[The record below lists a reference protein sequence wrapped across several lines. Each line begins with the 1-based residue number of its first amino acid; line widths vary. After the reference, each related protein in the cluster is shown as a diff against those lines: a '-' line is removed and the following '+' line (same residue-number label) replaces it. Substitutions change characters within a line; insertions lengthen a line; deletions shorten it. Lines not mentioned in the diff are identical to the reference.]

1 MRILKI
7 ILIIFISYNILLF
20 TSLDNNIHLVWF
32 YWRNVAN
39 IAIPYSVEDIPYMRK
54 VRFLHDI
61 QLQKLGNKDLITYI
75 SSNTLPK
82 VYPTISNKPLWF
94 VDSNAVNINDINNN
108 INKITAVTTK
118 LDLLGQNFSKIKAE
132 VMNVYN
138 NHRQL
143 LTNMGEHYG
152 DDSVDFKEDWKSLDI
167 IKENI
172 INEDI
177 EHLFPDTIS
186 TIKRIP
192 AFFGWM
198 FISVLAPGT
207 KIPRH
212 RGKYNY
218 KLTCHLGIDG
228 CDGCEFIVEN
238 EKLGWKE
245 GKFFVFNDGCYH
257 QVNHNGTENRIVL
270 IFDMVHFEIGEDVR
284 DFLVCNR
291 L

>member
-1 MRILKI
+1 MRILNI

-32 YWRNVAN
+32 YWRNVTN
-39 IAIPYSVEDIPYMRK
+39 IAVPYSVEDIPYMKK
-54 VRFLHDI
+54 VRFLYDI
-61 QLQKLGNKDLITYI
+61 QLQKLRDTDLITYI

-94 VDSNAVNINDINNN
+94 VDSNAVNINN
-108 INKITAVTTK
+108 INQITAVTTK
-118 LDLLGQNFSKIKAE
+118 LDLLNENFSKIKAE

-143 LTNMGEHYG
+143 LTNIGEHYG
-152 DDSVDFKEDWKSLDI
+152 DDSVDFKENWKSLDI
-167 IKENI
+167 IRENI
-172 INEDI
+172 INE
-177 EHLFPDTIS
+177 EVNHLFPHTIS
-186 TIKRIP
+186 TIERIP
-192 AFFGWM
+192 SFFGWM
-198 FISVLAPGT
+198 FISVLSPGT

-212 RGKYNY
+212 RGKYNF

-228 CDGCEFIVEN
+228 CDGCEFIMDN
-238 EKLGWKE
+238 EKIGWKE
-245 GKFFVFNDGCYH
+245 GKFFVFNDGNYH
-257 QVNHNGTENRIVL
+257 QVHHNGLENRIVL
-270 IFDMVHFEIGEDVR
+270 IFDMIHFEIGKRVR

>member
-177 EHLFPDTIS
+177 EHLFPNTIS

-198 FISVLAPGT
+198 FISVLSPGT

-212 RGKYNY
+212 RGKYNF

-238 EKLGWKE
+238 EKIGWKE

>member
-20 TSLDNNIHLVWF
+20 TSLDNKIHLVYF
-32 YWRNVAN
+32 YWRNVFN
-39 IAIPYSVEDIPYMRK
+39 ISVPYSVEDIPYMKK

-61 QLQKLGNKDLITYI
+61 QLQKLGDKDLIAYI
-75 SSNTLPK
+75 LSNTLPK

-94 VDSNAVNINDINNN
+94 VDSKPVNG
-108 INKITAVTTK
+108 VTHGTSTK
-118 LDLLGQNFSKIKAE
+118 LDLLEKNFNKIKAE

-138 NHRQL
+138 NHPKF
-143 LTNMGEHYG
+143 LTSIGEHYG

-167 IKENI
+167 IRENI
-172 INEDI
+172 INEDVAY
-177 EHLFPDTIS
+177 LFPHTMK
-186 TIKRIP
+186 TIKCIP
-192 AFFGWM
+192 SFFNWI
-198 FISVLAPGT
+198 FISVLKPGT

-238 EKLGWKE
+238 EKIGWKE

-257 QVNHNGTENRIVL
+257 EVRHNGTENRIVI
-270 IFDMVHFEIGEDVR
+270 IFDMIHFEIGEDVK

>member
-118 LDLLGQNFSKIKAE
+118 LDLLGQNFSKIKA
-132 VMNVYN
+132 
-138 NHRQL
+138 
-143 LTNMGEHYG
+143 
-152 DDSVDFKEDWKSLDI
+152 
-167 IKENI
+167 
-172 INEDI
+172 
-177 EHLFPDTIS
+177 
-186 TIKRIP
+186 
-192 AFFGWM
+192 
-198 FISVLAPGT
+198 
-207 KIPRH
+207 
-212 RGKYNY
+212 
-218 KLTCHLGIDG
+218 
-228 CDGCEFIVEN
+228 
-238 EKLGWKE
+238 
-245 GKFFVFNDGCYH
+245 
-257 QVNHNGTENRIVL
+257 
-270 IFDMVHFEIGEDVR
+270 
-284 DFLVCNR
+284 
-291 L
+291 

>member
-20 TSLDNNIHLVWF
+20 TSLDNNIHLIWF

-39 IAIPYSVEDIPYMRK
+39 ISVPYSIEDIPYMKK

-61 QLQKLGNKDLITYI
+61 QLQKHGDKDLISYI

-82 VYPTISNKPLWF
+82 IYPTISNKPLWF
-94 VDSNAVNINDINNN
+94 IDSNAVGDNNQ
-108 INKITAVTTK
+108 ITASTTK
-118 LDLLGQNFSKIKAE
+118 LDLLENNFSKIKVE

-138 NHRQL
+138 RHRQL
-143 LTNMGEHYG
+143 LTNIGEHYG
-152 DDSVDFKEDWKSLDI
+152 DDSVDFKENWTSLDI
-167 IKENI
+167 IRENI

-177 EHLFPDTIS
+177 EHLFPNTIS

-192 AFFGWM
+192 SFFGWM

-212 RGKYNY
+212 MGKYNY

-238 EKLGWKE
+238 EKIGWKE
-245 GKFFVFNDGCYH
+245 GKFFVFNDGNHH
-257 QVNHNGTENRIVL
+257 QVAHNGTENRIVL

>member
-1 MRILKI
+1 MRLLNI

-20 TSLDNNIHLVWF
+20 TSLNNNIHLVWF
-32 YWRNVAN
+32 YWRNIGN
-39 IAIPYSVEDIPYMRK
+39 IAVPYSVEDIPYMRK
-54 VRFLHDI
+54 VRFLYDI
-61 QLQKLGNKDLITYI
+61 QLQKLRDTDLITYI

-94 VDSNAVNINDINNN
+94 IDSKIVNN
-108 INKITAVTTK
+108 ISASTTK
-118 LDLLGQNFSKIKAE
+118 LDLLEKNFSKIKAE

-138 NHRQL
+138 NHRHL

-152 DDSVDFKEDWKSLDI
+152 DDSVDFKDNWKALDI
-167 IKENI
+167 IRENI
-172 INEDI
+172 INEDV
-177 EHLFPDTIS
+177 EYLFPYTIS

-192 AFFGWM
+192 SFFGWI

-212 RGKYNY
+212 RGKYNF

-238 EKLGWKE
+238 EKIGWKE
-245 GKFFVFNDGCYH
+245 GKFFVFNDGNYH

-270 IFDMVHFEIGEDVR
+270 IFDMIHFEIGKRVR

>member
-7 ILIIFISYNILLF
+7 ILTIFILYNILLI
-20 TSLDNNIHLVWF
+20 TSLDTNIHLVWF

-94 VDSNAVNINDINNN
+94 VDSNAVNINDIKNN

-138 NHRQL
+138 NHRKL

-198 FISVLAPGT
+198 FISVLSPGT

-212 RGKYNY
+212 RGKYNF

-228 CDGCEFIVEN
+228 CDGCEFIVKN
-238 EKLGWKE
+238 EKIGWKE